1 MRLPYSQPV
10 EVDAEEMGSFGN
22 QAFAERRLFY
32 EDVIRRLE
40 QTTSDKALRYEFKDK
55 KTAEH
60 WRASVVNRA
69 VHWRAARVSFRA
81 SIWRRNHR
89 GSPAASR
96 ISESESIT
104 RRCGF
109 T

>member
-55 KTAEH
+55 KTAEN

-69 VHWRAARVSFRA
+69 NKTIGKKTVRTRLIDGGERAHVYFS
-81 SIWRRNHR
+81 R
-89 GSPAASR
+89 GPKWDQR
-96 ISESESIT
+96 
-104 RRCGF
+104 
-109 T
+109 